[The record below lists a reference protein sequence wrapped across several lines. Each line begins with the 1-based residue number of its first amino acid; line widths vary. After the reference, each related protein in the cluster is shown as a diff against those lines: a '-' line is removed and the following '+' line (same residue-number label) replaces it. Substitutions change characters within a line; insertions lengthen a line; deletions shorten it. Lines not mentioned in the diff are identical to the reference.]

1 VALIDA
7 CRIGKA
13 TSVFAEITLQS
24 QAGDVL
30 ECHLMAGMANYL
42 IKIMA
47 MDTQDFARTPASI

>member
-7 CRIGKA
+7 RRIGKG
-13 TSVFAEITLQS
+13 TTVFAEITLQS
-24 QAGDVL
+24 QAVEVL
-30 ECHLMAGMANYL
+30 ECHLMAGTADYL